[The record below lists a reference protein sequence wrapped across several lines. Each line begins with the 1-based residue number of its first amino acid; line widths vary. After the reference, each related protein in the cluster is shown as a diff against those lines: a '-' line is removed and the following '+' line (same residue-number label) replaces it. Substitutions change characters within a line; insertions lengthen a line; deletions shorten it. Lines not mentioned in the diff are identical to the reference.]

1 MPLSNEFIEEYL
13 KILAEDEGT
22 KGRAM
27 ALEGGG
33 GTRGF
38 GITNIPKELQEFAKT
53 ASDIE
58 LARKML
64 VWHHGKIANNIGG
77 DTWDNLPKS
86 MKIITLDQQWN
97 AGKLFTGYRND
108 IVAGDYKGALGNTLD
123 IISANDPKTDKS
135 GVMNGL
141 VSRRVKHF
149 NNAASE
155 LGLAVIN
162 KYNIGSSGTGTQITY
177 NYSDGSNSNVNT
189 GNAIHSASSSG
200 DFSVAAPLK
209 KNQVTTD
216 GTQEQDSL
224 FDKFVDG
231 ASEIAGDVADNVTSF
246 AGNVVDGIGD
256 VMQTYGESQIA
267 LGEAQKEGVNQIVD
281 GVTNMFTTS
290 GTEEVV
296 TPVSGEVP
304 EVDTSRLDN
313 ELKREALTLGIDI
326 QEPTVDGKPII
337 SKDFTPVV
345 PLQKNPY
352 TDPSVLVA
360 PKEKVEPVV
369 LTPKEA
375 TLAKYKNSTLKE
387 VLGDLDSMKDKVSTI
402 ENTQNSPM
410 VFSQPHWGRSKVQP
424 ILTRK
429 QVDKIE
435 ADAEALKDK
444 LSTETDFFGVTNKSV
459 IGAGAEHLWV
469 GKAIY
474 DAANKADFKPDPDFV
489 LKELDVELVKSI
501 QKQYEINDIDALGEA
516 VSLAHMHSIAS
527 RIQDEEK
534 LLKTIMAEGTVPG
547 IIAMLGVSVLDP
559 VALGVTI
566 ATEGVAAPFIYGAK
580 VTRLGRMLRAA
591 LLTGTTNA
599 ALEAV
604 LVSQNETMDVEDI
617 YYAAILGAGLGGFF
631 ASLRK
636 SNKTVTPGGTD
647 EAYLKA
653 LDDFDKEVTKDVIA
667 EEGLNLTEKGTKAM
681 NTDANATVKSQM
693 DLFDDEP
700 VDTFQ
705 GTIRTDG
712 HTEHKVRDGEEYIVV
727 KNEDGTNEIRKCK

>member
-1 MPLSNEFIEEYL
+1 
-13 KILAEDEGT
+13 
-22 KGRAM
+22 
-27 ALEGGG
+27 
-33 GTRGF
+33 
-38 GITNIPKELQEFAKT
+38 
-53 ASDIE
+53 
-58 LARKML
+58 
-64 VWHHGKIANNIGG
+64 
-77 DTWDNLPKS
+77 
-86 MKIITLDQQWN
+86 
-97 AGKLFTGYRND
+97 
-108 IVAGDYKGALGNTLD
+108 
-123 IISANDPKTDKS
+123 
-135 GVMNGL
+135 
-141 VSRRVKHF
+141 
-149 NNAASE
+149 
-155 LGLAVIN
+155 
-162 KYNIGSSGTGTQITY
+162 
-177 NYSDGSNSNVNT
+177 
-189 GNAIHSASSSG
+189 
-200 DFSVAAPLK
+200 
-209 KNQVTTD
+209 
-216 GTQEQDSL
+216 
-224 FDKFVDG
+224 
-231 ASEIAGDVADNVTSF
+231 
-246 AGNVVDGIGD
+246 
-256 VMQTYGESQIA
+256 
-267 LGEAQKEGVNQIVD
+267 
-281 GVTNMFTTS
+281 MFTTS
-290 GTEEVV
+290 ETEETDGKKIESVPVISSEDNTTVKTV
-296 TPVSGEVP
+296 TPA
-304 EVDTSRLDN
+304 EVDTSLLDN
-313 ELKREALTLGIDI
+313 ELKRDALTLGTGDI
-326 QEPTVDGKPII
+326 TEVK
-337 SKDFTPVV
+337 
-345 PLQKNPY
+345 PLQENPY
-352 TDPSVLVA
+352 IDPSVMVA

-402 ENTQNSPM
+402 ENTQNSPV

-435 ADAEALKDK
+435 ADAKALKDQ
-444 LSTETDFFGVTNKSV
+444 LSKETDFFGVTNKSV

-474 DAANKADFKPDPDFV
+474 DAANKTDFQPDPDFV

-501 QKQYEINDIDALGEA
+501 KEQYKINDIDALGEA

-534 LLKTIMAEGTVPG
+534 LLKTIMAEGTIPG
-547 IIAMLGVSVLDP
+547 ITAMLAVSVLDP

-653 LDDFDKEVTKDVIA
+653 LDDFDKEVTKDVVA

>member
-1 MPLSNEFIEEYL
+1 MPLSNEFLEEYMVL
-13 KILAEDEGT
+13 LAEDEGT

-38 GITNIPKELQEFAKT
+38 GITNIPDELKEFAKT
-53 ASDIE
+53 ASDE
-58 LARKML
+58 ALARKL
-64 VWHHGKIANNIGG
+64 VGWHYGKVVNRIGE
-77 DTWDNLPKS
+77 DTWNNLPNA
-86 MKIITLDQQWN
+86 MKIVTIDQHYNSGTLYNNFTKGIT
-97 AGKLFTGYRND
+97 T
-108 IVAGDYKGALGNTLD
+108 GDYKYALENTLD
-123 IISANDPKTDKS
+123 IISANDPKSGGK

-141 VSRRVKHF
+141 VSRRVR
-149 NNAASE
+149 NYNRAANE
-155 LGLAVIN
+155 LGLSVIN
-162 KYNIGSSGTGTQITY
+162 KYNIGSAGTGTTVAY
-177 NYSDGSNSNVNT
+177 NYNDGSNFNVNT
-189 GNAIHSASSSG
+189 KSGIHSASSSG
-200 DFSVAAPLK
+200 DFSVDAPLK
-209 KNQVTTD
+209 KTQVTTD
-216 GTQEQDSL
+216 GTQEEDSL

-281 GVTNMFTTS
+281 GVTNMFSTS

-296 TPVSGEVP
+296 TPVSGEAS

-313 ELKREALTLGIDI
+313 ELKREALTLGMDI
-326 QEPTVDGKPII
+326 QEPTVDGKAII
-337 SKDFTPVV
+337 SKDFTPVI
-345 PLQKNPY
+345 PLQENPY
-352 TDPSVLVA
+352 IDPSVLVA

-402 ENTQNSPM
+402 EDTQNSPM